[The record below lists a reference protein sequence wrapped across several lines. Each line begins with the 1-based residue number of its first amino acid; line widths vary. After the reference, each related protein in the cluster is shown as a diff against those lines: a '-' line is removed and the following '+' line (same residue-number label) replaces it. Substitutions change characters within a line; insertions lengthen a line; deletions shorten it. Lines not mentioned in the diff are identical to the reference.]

1 MIKMV
6 MYVDYDLATMIVGEV
21 IMINGGY
28 DDADYNMMRRRRMR
42 MMMMMIIM

>member
-28 DDADYNMMRRRRMR
+28 DDADYDMMRRSSSIV
-42 MMMMMIIM
+42 MMIIM